1 MTTSK
6 LLVTVAIAGA
16 VFVTGRS
23 ARAQIPVTDAGNLAQ
38 NIVTALKT
46 TQTVLNTYQQIQ
58 QLATQIQNQMQ
69 MLKSIDP
76 TTFTGLQQLLL
87 QGQFTY
93 AMIQGDLD
101 SISFNVG
108 SVNRDFDRLFPN
120 RKQAQWSGAR
130 YSDFNAYYDGW
141 NGEIATSSQAAVRA
155 QASIGTLDA
164 TNRQIISILNQSSSA
179 STGQVRQ
186 LQLVNQQLAVLH
198 KDLGSILQN
207 LAATGRVLTEW
218 TAGSV
223 GERMMSRERGR
234 RRLDGYTSRGRPS
247 RVLNRLP

>member
-1 MTTSK
+1 MTAPK
-6 LLVTVAIAGA
+6 IAVTIAAFAGAIAA
-16 VFVTGRS
+16 AST

-38 NIVTALKT
+38 NVITAAKT
-46 TQTVLNTYQQIQ
+46 AQTVLNTYQQIQ
-58 QLATQIQNQMQ
+58 QLATQIHNQMQ

-76 TTFTGLQQLLL
+76 TTFSGLQTALS

-101 SISFNVG
+101 SISFNMNAIN
-108 SVNRDFDRLFPN
+108 SDFDRLFPK
-120 RKQAQWSGAR
+120 RKQAQWSSAR

-141 NGEIATSSQAAVRA
+141 NGEIATSSKAAVRA
-155 QASIGTLDA
+155 QASISSLDA
-164 TNRQIISILNQSSSA
+164 NNRQIAAILAQANSG

-186 LQLVNQQLAVLH
+186 LQLINQQLALIH
-198 KDLGSILQN
+198 SELGALVQN

-218 TAGSV
+218 VAGSV
-223 GERMMSRERGR
+223 GEKMMSRERGR
-234 RRLDGYTSRGRPS
+234 RRLDGYTSRGRPP